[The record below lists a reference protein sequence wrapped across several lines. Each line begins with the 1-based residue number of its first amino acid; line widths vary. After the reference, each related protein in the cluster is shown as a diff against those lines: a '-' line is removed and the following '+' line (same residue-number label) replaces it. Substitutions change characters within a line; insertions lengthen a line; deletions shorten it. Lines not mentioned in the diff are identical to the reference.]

1 VNQHILSN
9 QEQVLDYAMAFMLNM
24 LGLAK
29 ETACLH
35 SDIPNANQVEHI
47 VVGFNPLLHLAE
59 RL

>member
-1 VNQHILSN
+1 LSN